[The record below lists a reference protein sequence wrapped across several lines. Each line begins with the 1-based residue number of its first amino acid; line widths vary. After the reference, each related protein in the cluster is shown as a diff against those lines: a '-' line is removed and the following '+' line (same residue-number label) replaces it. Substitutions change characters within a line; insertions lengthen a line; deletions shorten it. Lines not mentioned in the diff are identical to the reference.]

1 MPAGAPIAADYRLGE
16 AFGLTIDPGPGFKL
30 RVGGWEVAM
39 GTLTIGRLASA
50 AEVGIDTV
58 RFYER
63 AGLLRKPQRTAAGYR
78 LYAESD
84 VARLRFI
91 RRAKA
96 LGFSLVEIA
105 ELLRLN
111 DGGGR
116 REAVRALAGKR
127 LAEIEQKVSELGQM
141 RATLRHLLDRCRG
154 DGPLAGCPIIEAVLR
169 GEAST
174 RPVRRVRRSA

>member
-1 MPAGAPIAADYRLGE
+1 MA
-16 AFGLTIDPGPGFKL
+16 
-30 RVGGWEVAM
+30 
-39 GTLTIGRLASA
+39 TLTIGRLANA
-50 AEVGIDTV
+50 AKVGIDTV

-91 RRAKA
+91 RRAKG
-96 LGFSLVEIA
+96 LGFSLEEVG

-127 LAEIEQKVSELGQM
+127 LSEIEQKLSELGQM
-141 RATLRHLLDRCRG
+141 RETLRHLVDRCRG
-154 DGPLAGCPIIEAVLR
+154 EGPLAGCPIIEAVLR
-169 GEAST
+169 GRANTGSLG
-174 RPVRRVRRSA
+174 RVRRSA

>member
-1 MPAGAPIAADYRLGE
+1 MSP
-16 AFGLTIDPGPGFKL
+16 
-30 RVGGWEVAM
+30 
-39 GTLTIGRLASA
+39 LTIGKLANA
-50 AEVGIDTV
+50 AGVGIDTV

-63 AGLLRKPQRTAAGYR
+63 AGLLNKPQRTASGYR

-96 LGFSLVEIA
+96 LGFSLEEIA

-116 REAVRALAGKR
+116 RAAVRAVAGQR
-127 LAEIEQKVSELGQM
+127 LAEIEQKLSELSLM
-141 RATLRHLLDRCRG
+141 RDALRRLVLRCHG
-154 DGPLAGCPIIEAVLR
+154 DGPLAGCPIIDAVLPR
-169 GEAST
+169 EANAG
-174 RPVRRVRRSA
+174 PARRIRRSA